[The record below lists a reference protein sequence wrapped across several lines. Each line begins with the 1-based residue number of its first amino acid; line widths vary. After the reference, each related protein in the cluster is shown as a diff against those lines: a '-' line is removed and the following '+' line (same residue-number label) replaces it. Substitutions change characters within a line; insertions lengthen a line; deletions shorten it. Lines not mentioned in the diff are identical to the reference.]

1 MTNLQHRTLNIQGRA
16 KDGFLPLF
24 PASAGLGR
32 LRFEVRPLWRPLRL
46 FAALLLLAPAASAS
60 ITRWD
65 PLPKPLGNANFRGY
79 AQVER
84 ELGSWRLPDGTEI
97 PLHLVLQ
104 SDPSVEPG
112 PLGPGWHLPFF
123 RSDFV
128 RVKDYEALWEMPN
141 GRRKFF
147 PRDRLA
153 EEPDGDALRFRSR
166 EGDWTAL
173 WEKDRR
179 GIEATVTSTDDPAWW
194 FRYEDGRLHSFRMGE
209 ESPEYRV
216 DWLGG
221 SNFPR
226 AIRPANRRQG
236 PVEILYAGRTPES
249 IRVGERE
256 WELEMDEGDW
266 TAPDGRSDYLAY
278 RVRFLAALT
287 GPDGTTERFGYEKGD
302 LKERTVGVPGAAKA
316 ARTVRVPVNRLAVR
330 DGEGNERGF
339 LAWEARSGFLV
350 EDSGAAY
357 AVASEGRDPEQPG
370 YAEARRRGDIAPE
383 AVRIERRPEE
393 GPPQLWSYDYGSG
406 RRERTDPSTGEIF
419 RETHIVSPGPAYGKL
434 RKREKKTPEG
444 KWELVEHWAYDP
456 EGRLL
461 RVIEQGGSTRKLVWE
476 ERGGYS
482 RAQEFVDGV
491 LAKERVF
498 ENGRRVRTTEWQDGE
513 ETTFTYE
520 RVGGREV
527 VRQFT
532 GGQWQWT
539 RVWGSGGRLLY
550 GANRAGV
557 ETIVRHGADGTREV
571 LHRRLRGN
579 DLLVRTRDG
588 EQTRTTDPR
597 AIAEWLTAA
606 MPDLSNFPREFF
618 LETTNNTTKP

>member
-1 MTNLQHRTLNIQGRA
+1 MMVSGKRFIGLWGDPRLAPRIASGQTTLSGAWLQPCPRTSGRPS
-16 KDGFLPLF
+16 KTLRSRSVRRF
-24 PASAGLGR
+24 PPDRSGR
-32 LRFEVRPLWRPLRL
+32 KVWAVLL
-46 FAALLLLAPAASAS
+46 FACAVLPAASAS

-444 KWELVEHWAYDP
+444 KWELVEHRAYDP

-461 RVIEQGGSTRKLVWE
+461 SIVSGNGDRRRFEWISKDRWVKRIE
-476 ERGGYS
+476 YD
-482 RAQEFVDGV
+482 EFSIV
-491 LAKERVF
+491 
-498 ENGRRVRTTEWQDGE
+498 QS
-513 ETTFTYE
+513 
-520 RVGGREV
+520 EV
-527 VRQFT
+527 VYDSYGALSSSFSRNFNLKT
-532 GGQWQWT
+532 INEEL
-539 RVWGSGGRLLY
+539 RLLESK
-550 GANRAGV
+550 R
-557 ETIVRHGADGTREV
+557 
-571 LHRRLRGN
+571 
-579 DLLVRTRDG
+579 
-588 EQTRTTDPR
+588 
-597 AIAEWLTAA
+597 
-606 MPDLSNFPREFF
+606 MPPVEFF
-618 LETTNNTTKP
+618 IQAKSSLNTGMRYFSSSGKVTVFINKNK

>member
-357 AVASEGRDPEQPG
+357 AVSSEGRDPEQPG

-456 EGRLL
+456 EGRAIRRILGNGDVLTFRREGGVYERFRNGELFSREVDLGGGRRKVTRWTPGVVFEEVYNGKRLL
-461 RVIEQGGSTRKLVWE
+461 QQFGNGKLRQHHHYDGDGTLVWVKRVHPYLPEDSRYRTVVEYFDGNRERVRMLDRYGEPIEQ
-476 ERGGYS
+476 
-482 RAQEFVDGV
+482 
-491 LAKERVF
+491 
-498 ENGRRVRTTEWQDGE
+498 
-513 ETTFTYE
+513 
-520 RVGGREV
+520 
-527 VRQFT
+527 
-532 GGQWQWT
+532 
-539 RVWGSGGRLLY
+539 
-550 GANRAGV
+550 
-557 ETIVRHGADGTREV
+557 
-571 LHRRLRGN
+571 
-579 DLLVRTRDG
+579 
-588 EQTRTTDPR
+588 EQ
-597 AIAEWLTAA
+597 
-606 MPDLSNFPREFF
+606 
-618 LETTNNTTKP
+618 